1 MRHLIRTIRAMPMT
15 VLLIEHKMEMVM
27 AISDQVIVLNFGEVI
42 ASGSPGAVQRD
53 PRVIEAY
60 LGKGEIQFFS
70 AVDLSFAYGA
80 ADVLSDVSL
89 EVGDETVA
97 LIGANGA
104 GKSTLVR
111 LLCGIHRPR
120 RGTVWW
126 QDRDIAGQPPHLI
139 VKLGIAQVP
148 EGRQVFPNQ
157 SVQTNLRLGA
167 YSRPLSTAREREPSK
182 KFIEQFPRLAE
193 RRNQLA
199 GTLSGGEQQM
209 LAIGRALMADPRLL
223 ILDEPSMGFA
233 PQAVAAIFEHVAL
246 LRKNRIGVLLV
257 EQNARLAL
265 AEADRAYVLEHGRI
279 IMSGPAASLAN
290 NARVRQAYLGSEIV
304 M

>member
-1 MRHLIRTIRAMPMT
+1 VTILR
-15 VLLIEHKMEMVM
+15 
-27 AISDQVIVLNFGEVI
+27 
-42 ASGSPGAVQRD
+42 
-53 PRVIEAY
+53 
-60 LGKGEIQFFS
+60 

-89 EVGDETVA
+89 DVGDETVA

-111 LLCGIHRPR
+111 LLCGIHGPH
-120 RGTVWW
+120 RGKVWW

-167 YSRPLSTAREREPSK
+167 YSRRLSPALEREAVEG
-182 KFIEQFPRLAE
+182 IYQQFPQLAE
-193 RRNQLA
+193 RRSQLA

-223 ILDEPSMGFA
+223 ILDEPSMGLA
-233 PQAVAAIFEHVAL
+233 PQSVAAIFERVAL
-246 LRKNRIGVLLV
+246 LRKSRIGILLV

-265 AEADRAYVLEHGRI
+265 AQADRAYVLEHGRI

-290 NARVRQAYLGSEIV
+290 NARVRQAYLGSEIA

>member
-1 MRHLIRTIRAMPMT
+1 VSILR
-15 VLLIEHKMEMVM
+15 
-27 AISDQVIVLNFGEVI
+27 
-42 ASGSPGAVQRD
+42 
-53 PRVIEAY
+53 
-60 LGKGEIQFFS
+60 

-89 EVGDETVA
+89 DVGDETVA

-111 LLCGIHRPR
+111 LLCGIHGPH
-120 RGTVWW
+120 RGQVWW

-167 YSRPLSTAREREPSK
+167 YSRRLSPALEREA
-182 KFIEQFPRLAE
+182 IEGIYQQFPRLAE
-193 RRNQLA
+193 RRSQLA

-223 ILDEPSMGFA
+223 ILDEPSMGLA

-265 AEADRAYVLEHGRI
+265 AQADRAYVLEHGRI

-290 NARVRQAYLGSEIV
+290 NARVRQAYLGSEIA